1 MTNLYTIE
9 QLKIYLNNE
18 TVKNDFRI
26 NCNLTPDAVLDQIQK
41 NINKRSY
48 FNDYYNKRKQ
58 VDGARDRIKE
68 NNKSWYNKNK
78 IRVAALQ
85 RSRYATDPEYKK
97 WCQQYQALYAQ
108 NKRNVNR
115 NERNVGR
122 PRKYN
127 VDSSWEPNFYLNK

>member
-18 TVKNDFRI
+18 TVKDYCWIHF
-26 NCNLTPDAVLDQIQK
+26 NLTPDAVLDQIQK
-41 NINKRSY
+41 NIDKRNY

-68 NNKSWYNKNK
+68 NNKNWYDRNK

-85 RSRYATDPEYKK
+85 RCRYATDPEYKK
-97 WCQQYQALYAQ
+97 RCQQYQALYAQ

-122 PRKYN
+122 PRTYN
-127 VDSSWEPNFYLNK
+127 FDSN

>member
-1 MTNLYTIE
+1 MTNVYTID
-9 QLKIYLNNE
+9 QLKIYMDND
-18 TVKNDFRI
+18 TVKDYFLRNY
-26 NCNLTPDAVLDQIQK
+26 NLTPDAVLTQIQK
-41 NINKRSY
+41 NIDKRNY
-48 FNDYYNKRKQ
+48 FIDYYNKRKQ
-58 VDGARDRIKE
+58 DECAKQKIKE
-68 NNKSWYNKNK
+68 NNKKWYENNK

-85 RSRYATDPEYKK
+85 RCRYVTDPEYKK

-127 VDSSWEPNFYLNK
+127 FDSS